1 MKKYFRWHL
10 FIRIFLIVAFI
21 IFCNRIIAQIK
32 TTHSLA
38 HRIHENIAVSLE
50 RCAGETD
57 ARSFL
62 VCAARSGKHDPV
74 ANLPAHIIVCSSAFP
89 SLDEHAQAL
98 CAQQAQ
104 IQGARPCHG
113 LGITARVE
121 LCRVRI
127 GGEHFVV
134 FSLRDTPQ
142 APVLLILNA
151 DITGY
156 IDGIWALRDSILIY
170 MLPVILSMVMLLAI
184 YIVYTVM
191 RPIGQIET
199 SLTRLTSRN
208 LDQPLDLL
216 PPFKEFERFVAMFE
230 QLRQRLNQSFT
241 QERRFAADASH
252 ELRTPLTILRGHSE
266 RLIAELPTG
275 SNIQV
280 RMRLISDEIERL
292 IEITEK
298 LLMLSRADANSL
310 QLDMEPLDLSE
321 LVTQLCADA
330 AAFFPLLDITSDIEP
345 GIVMSGDEKLIHQLI
360 YNLYSNAGKYNVE
373 NGRID
378 LKLQRDGEEFVLTIE
393 NPCNDIPA
401 DFTEKA
407 FDRFYRGDHARG
419 RKVDGVGLGLAL
431 CKEIARPHGATLEIR
446 TPQWRTVVVTLRGKL
461 A

>member
-1 MKKYFRWHL
+1 
-10 FIRIFLIVAFI
+10 VASV
-21 IFCNRIIAQIK
+21 AQEED
-32 TTHSLA
+32 L
-38 HRIHENIAVSLE
+38 
-50 RCAGETD
+50 G
-57 ARSFL
+57 
-62 VCAARSGKHDPV
+62 
-74 ANLPAHIIVCSSAFP
+74 
-89 SLDEHAQAL
+89 LDEVLDILDEATQVRAYSRQL
-98 CAQQAQ
+98 ESKQS
-104 IQGARPCHG
+104 
-113 LGITARVE
+113 E
-121 LCRVRI
+121 L
-127 GGEHFVV
+127 EAAT
-134 FSLRDTPQ
+134 SELRE
-142 APVLLILNA
+142 ANER
-151 DITGY
+151 
-156 IDGIWALRDSILIY
+156 LRELDRMKDDFIS
-170 MLPVILSMVMLLAI
+170 
-184 YIVYTVM
+184 TV
-191 RPIGQIET
+191 T
-199 SLTRLTSRN
+199 
-208 LDQPLDLL
+208 
-216 PPFKEFERFVAMFE
+216 
-230 QLRQRLNQSFT
+230 
-241 QERRFAADASH
+241 H